1 MPYSGSFIST
11 DGTRCNCLQPVPLL
25 IVVWQHIWTWRLHG
39 ERSGSCNNGTMF
51 QRHTPGREHTVYSI
65 QTVLYFQ
72 RGITSTCQTTHHP
85 PLKPIYDHSLS
96 QMCSVMSSITA
107 LLKVTYLCNLLK
119 KPVQKMTLW
128 LPDKWL
134 NCANVCKNTKATNA
148 FIQSVGS
155 SSRTETAGPQSEAC
169 CGTFL
174 TSLSAINSL
183 RDKVLLK
190 GKLQDR
196 DARYPSSSLNEAI
209 KISSSNPKCKV
220 KEN

>member
-1 MPYSGSFIST
+1 MGSVQAHATMALCFSGTHQAENILYIQYKLSSISNV
-11 DGTRCNCLQPVPLL
+11 GLHQLVKPLIIHL
-25 IVVWQHIWTWRLHG
+25 SNPFMI
-39 ERSGSCNNGTMF
+39 
-51 QRHTPGREHTVYSI
+51 
-65 QTVLYFQ
+65 
-72 RGITSTCQTTHHP
+72 
-85 PLKPIYDHSLS
+85 DHSLS